1 MSGFGT
7 ARLLFCHQN
16 EEPKIFLEVL
26 SATTAFSLIFVS
38 EYMLG
43 SKVLICSSGRPSEAG
58 HDPSINLKTKKRLR
72 YYSLLGKSAKFNYE
86 GIIGN
91 KRSRKLYTSVSCCS
105 IISTKGFAEPPSQI
119 RRAMVCA
126 FCLLGNRGS
135 KICEDI
141 AFRYIC
147 TCPTKPQPSEAAVDD
162 VQEKRKS
169 VTILFSPSKSPI
181 SNYPG
186 MMTTMLTLCCIS
198 LCQGK
203 VIYQYRAWAV
213 VYYLDSGRLAMP

>member
-1 MSGFGT
+1 MWWNAKRGWKPYLYFKESEKAFT
-7 ARLLFCHQN
+7 ILF
-16 EEPKIFLEVL
+16 P
-26 SATTAFSLIFVS
+26 TW
-38 EYMLG
+38 
-43 SKVLICSSGRPSEAG
+43 
-58 HDPSINLKTKKRLR
+58 
-72 YYSLLGKSAKFNYE
+72 KSANGHCW
-86 GIIGN
+86 GIIDN

-147 TCPTKPQPSEAAVDD
+147 TCPSKPQPSEAAVDD

-169 VTILFSPSKSPI
+169 VTILFLASKI
-181 SNYPG
+181 AKFYNTG
-186 MMTTMLTLCCIS
+186 IMTTMLALCCICTFS
-198 LCQGK
+198 
-203 VIYQYRAWAV
+203 
-213 VYYLDSGRLAMP
+213 SGRVLSV

>member
-1 MSGFGT
+1 M
-7 ARLLFCHQN
+7 
-16 EEPKIFLEVL
+16 
-26 SATTAFSLIFVS
+26 
-38 EYMLG
+38 
-43 SKVLICSSGRPSEAG
+43 
-58 HDPSINLKTKKRLR
+58 
-72 YYSLLGKSAKFNYE
+72 
-86 GIIGN
+86 IGN
-91 KRSRKLYTSVSCCS
+91 KRSRKSIYKRELLLYYLVRRCLP
-105 IISTKGFAEPPSQI
+105 IPLSQI

-169 VTILFSPSKSPI
+169 VTILFPPSKSPI

-186 MMTTMLTLCCIS
+186 MMTTMLALCCIS

-213 VYYLDSGRLAMP
+213 VYYLDSGRLAMPRRWIMDSSSHAFFIWLNLKIMPIPEGTGGGR